1 MLAGWGRGGT
11 GSLHF
16 TTSTHRVLAGAVV
29 AVRSRPRAGPDRRTW
44 QAGVQPWP
52 AGRQDRHTRSESS
65 ATEELMWDYEDDDM
79 AITLTRDSLRP
90 NQAIT
95 LRWDVSNEL
104 A

>member
-1 MLAGWGRGGT
+1 
-11 GSLHF
+11 
-16 TTSTHRVLAGAVV
+16 
-29 AVRSRPRAGPDRRTW
+29 
-44 QAGVQPWP
+44 
-52 AGRQDRHTRSESS
+52 
-65 ATEELMWDYEDDDM
+65 MWDYEDDDM